1 MYRSSKKSH
10 VDIYQ
15 CLNLR
20 LPSSYQ
26 TKRNKFILFIIHTV
40 YGILLQHPTQNRC
53 QIETFLNY
61 VPLLCKCFSVCKMED
76 TNLVPIADGL
86 SLMMDFTWS
95 AFAILSKK
103 KCLISH
109 FQIYLMAYTCLE
121 DKIKCSLV

>member
-1 MYRSSKKSH
+1 MYRSSKKSY

-26 TKRNKFILFIIHTV
+26 TKRNQFILFIIHPV
-40 YGILLQHPTQNRC
+40 YGIVLQHPTQNRC

-61 VPLLCKCFSVCKMED
+61 LPLLFKCFSVCKWKTQTLYPLLMVSHLWWILHEQQ
-76 TNLVPIADGL
+76 LL
-86 SLMMDFTWS
+86 SCQ
-95 AFAILSKK
+95 KK

-121 DKIKCSLV
+121 DKINAL